1 MISSEAN
8 AQIKEM
14 IKLQKSA
21 RQRRKKNLFI
31 VEGMKLTKEAAFH
44 GKLEKIYVSESVF
57 EKAEEEWK
65 QFFMQYDYEVVS
77 DSVFQSMSETVTPQ
91 GVLGLVQM
99 PSYELGDILG
109 DNRRSVLLLDDLRDP
124 GNLGTIMR
132 TAEGADMSGV
142 VLSKESVDLFNPK
155 VVRSTM
161 GAIFRVPFY
170 YAEDLTE
177 VMEKLKEKQIP
188 VYGTMMQG
196 SMVYDEVDYRK
207 GAGVVIGNE
216 ANGIS
221 EKVVKHLSGRV
232 RIPMAGSLESLN
244 AAVSAAILMYEIA
257 RQKRMS

>member
-1 MISSEAN
+1 MISSETN
-8 AQIKEM
+8 AQIKE
-14 IKLQKSA
+14 ISKLQKSA
-21 RQRRKKNLFI
+21 RERRKKNLF
-31 VEGMKLTKEAAFH
+31 VAEGLKLAKEAAFH

-57 EKAEEEWK
+57 EKAEEEWR
-65 QFFMQYDYEVVS
+65 QFFVQQSYEIVS

-99 PSYELGDILG
+99 PSYELEDILE
-109 DNRRSVLLLDDLRDP
+109 DSRRSVVLLDALRDP

-132 TAEGADMSGV
+132 TAEGADMSGII
-142 VLSKESVDLFNPK
+142 LSKESVDLFNPK

-170 YAEDLTE
+170 YAEDLT
-177 VMEKLKEKQIP
+177 VVIGKLKEKQIP

-196 SMVYDEVDYRK
+196 SMIYDEVDYRK

-221 EKVVKHLSGRV
+221 ERVAKHLSGRV

-257 RQKRMS
+257 RQKRL